1 MTFDFYKY
9 QGTGNDF
16 IILDDREEI
25 FDVNNCELIM
35 SLCERR
41 TGIGADGLILL
52 RNHKKYDFEMI
63 YFNSDGKISTM
74 CGNGGRCIAAFA
86 SLLNIVEESMTFLAI
101 DGPHEAKIL
110 DENISLKMSNVK
122 HIESINDDFLLDTG
136 SPHYIK
142 LVHNINT
149 IDVYKEGGIIRNFK
163 RFKKEGVNVNFVNI
177 ENSIQLRTYER
188 GVEAETLS
196 CGTGV
201 VATAIS
207 LYSAKYITDSSV
219 DIYTQ
224 GGVLNVSFDYID
236 LVFQNIWLTGQA
248 SLVYT
253 GEFIC

>member
-52 RNHKKYDFEMI
+52 RNHKRYDFEMM

-86 SLLNIVEESMTFLAI
+86 SLLNIVEDSMTFLAI
-101 DGPHEAKIL
+101 DGLHEAKIL

-142 LVHNINT
+142 FVNNIKT
-149 IDVYKEGGIIRNFK
+149 IDVDKEGSVIRNLE

-177 ENSIQLRTYER
+177 EKSIELRTYER

-207 LYSAKYITDSSV
+207 LYGAKYITDSSV

-236 LVFQNIWLTGQA
+236 FVYQNIWLTGQA